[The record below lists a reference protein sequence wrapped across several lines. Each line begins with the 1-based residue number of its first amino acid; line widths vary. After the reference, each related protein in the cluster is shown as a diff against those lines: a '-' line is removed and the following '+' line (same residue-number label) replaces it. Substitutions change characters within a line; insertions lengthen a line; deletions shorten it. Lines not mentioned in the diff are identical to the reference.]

1 MAEPQ
6 NAATQSAKP
15 RRSRSMAFRVVLV
28 AVVSAAIG
36 GLAAALVAIFA
47 VDRLISEQANR
58 RLLAA
63 TVTLA
68 GELDEDPPKKRQA
81 HLVSTLDDENDE
93 IVSSGIRLA
102 VFENQRPLAGDA
114 WIRPPS
120 PGQCEVWHVE
130 GGRVRACS
138 RAYHGWTL
146 VAAQPTDEG
155 RLFSLY
161 VLAALG
167 AVLLGAGVG
176 AAASAWL
183 TRWAVGPLEALSS
196 ALRRSRPEKP
206 GALDLD
212 PVEDCEEVEAI
223 RAALVDLTAQVQ
235 RLVDQAERFAADAAH
250 ELRTPLT
257 VLRAEVELM
266 AEQAS
271 DNEQATLTR
280 VGAQLS
286 RLAELVERLLLLA
299 SPSNNLRL
307 GFEAVSVAEVVEDV
321 AAELGSEARDRL
333 QLQLDSEGLVRGDPL
348 LLRSLVSNALQNALK
363 FAHSGPVSIAV
374 RDLRTNEFSEVS
386 IEIRDSGPGIP
397 TELHGRVLE
406 PFFRIEPAIAS
417 GHGLGL
423 ALIGHIAR
431 AHGGRAEFL
440 DVSVGACLS
449 IVLPAWRPSGKV
461 ELKASA

>member
-1 MAEPQ
+1 
-6 NAATQSAKP
+6 
-15 RRSRSMAFRVVLV
+15 
-28 AVVSAAIG
+28 
-36 GLAAALVAIFA
+36 
-47 VDRLISEQANR
+47 
-58 RLLAA
+58 
-63 TVTLA
+63 
-68 GELDEDPPKKRQA
+68 
-81 HLVSTLDDENDE
+81 
-93 IVSSGIRLA
+93 
-102 VFENQRPLAGDA
+102 
-114 WIRPPS
+114 
-120 PGQCEVWHVE
+120 
-130 GGRVRACS
+130 
-138 RAYHGWTL
+138 L

-155 RLFSLY
+155 RLLSLY

-167 AVLLGAGVG
+167 AVLLGGGAG
-176 AAASAWL
+176 AASSAWL
-183 TRWAVGPLEALSS
+183 TRWAVGPLQSLSS

-212 PVEDCEEVEAI
+212 PVEDCDEVEAI

-271 DNEQATLTR
+271 NDEQATLAR

-286 RLAELVERLLLLA
+286 RLSELVERLLLLA

-307 GFEAVSVAEVVEDV
+307 GFETVSVAEVVEDV
-321 AAELGSEARDRL
+321 SAEFGREARARL

-363 FAHSGPVSIAV
+363 FARSGPVSIAV
-374 RDLRTNEFSEVS
+374 KELLTNEFSEVS

-397 TELHGRVLE
+397 TELHVRVLE
-406 PFFRIEPAIAS
+406 PFFRIEPAVAS

-431 AHGGRAEFL
+431 AHGGRAEFQ

-449 IVLPAWRPSGKV
+449 IVLPAWRPSGRV
-461 ELKASA
+461 EPQRAP